1 MCKHGGMD
9 YRTCLR
15 AAAISGGPGVALGAF
30 GAHGLREILLRTGM
44 SNAWET
50 AVRYHLVHAV
60 GLLCLSLW
68 IRQESPV
75 NERFF
80 RWATN
85 AWILGTLLFSGS
97 LYGLALGGPRWLG
110 PITPFGGVALI
121 LGWMFL
127 LVAASRSTEHR

>member
-1 MCKHGGMD
+1 
-9 YRTCLR
+9 
-15 AAAISGGPGVALGAF
+15 
-30 GAHGLREILLRTGM
+30 M

-110 PITPFGGVALI
+110 PITPFGGVAL
-121 LGWMFL
+121 MFL